1 MAYRDNKVGPSTPRN
16 PSRISS
22 SPRLP
27 EVDTALRP
35 SLYPGRDSNVPFD
48 CPPDLVP
55 HIQRDD

>member
-1 MAYRDNKVGPSTPRN
+1 MPYKDNKVGPSSPRTA
-16 PSRISS
+16 SRGPL

-27 EVDTALRP
+27 DVDPALRP
-35 SLYPGRDSNVPFD
+35 PLYPGRDSNVPFD